1 MKERKRD
8 KERLSCT
15 PRIDKFTHKWPGAS
29 VGAAC
34 TSVLPRNDTYIHLPT
49 GDYLKGVKVRRF
61 CATRSLT
68 RRGKYIHFQPRFA
81 RKTATPS
88 SRWASS
94 CPRARRVSALRR
106 VYACACVYIGTK
118 KNLPVPAKKSES
130 AREQSLGTFNFAFSW
145 VRERTGVDVYRY
157 ICTYVCVLWFLCEDI
172 MRGEVEEF

>member
-1 MKERKRD
+1 MMNSSGKLNISANHIASTLCSAHITVYLFPRVKSIITRAGASGQTITHNHSRIPRARFIENYSPILFLAHSIYGRLHYRLHLSCNTRHAVKERKRD

-88 SRWASS
+88 SR
-94 CPRARRVSALRR
+94 
-106 VYACACVYIGTK
+106 
-118 KNLPVPAKKSES
+118 
-130 AREQSLGTFNFAFSW
+130 
-145 VRERTGVDVYRY
+145 
-157 ICTYVCVLWFLCEDI
+157 
-172 MRGEVEEF
+172 